1 MNRKAFDPLYSFF
14 FNLMWI
20 QVLITVLYF
29 TISSGY
35 GILGVVFTPLWIM
48 YGVSSYVEELEKEDK
63 ELKR

>member
-1 MNRKAFDPLYSFF
+1 
-14 FNLMWI
+14 MWI